1 MSTARERER
10 ARDEARESRH
20 AFRDDFMGWG
30 NESDAYDDGFVAG
43 RTVTAEQIEQAA
55 RALGREDD
63 ARHGVY
69 STDEYRDIA
78 RVAFTAAGFIV
89 EEDA

>member
-1 MSTARERER
+1 MSTARDRAEVDAAKYTARFMSDPEWVRE
-10 ARDEARESRH
+10 ES
-20 AFRDDFMGWG
+20 FI
-30 NESDAYDDGFVAG
+30 AG

-78 RVAFTAAGFIV
+78 RVAFAAAGLIV
-89 EEDA
+89 EEEDA